1 MSSAIIL
8 YMKIRRSRKLFYYI
22 TAALIIL
29 LAALVTYVYTAEK
42 AAAPT
47 SRNTPKQARKA
58 HSQEFNKSKYSLD
71 EPGSPWWI
79 VSKKRPLTNGY
90 IPPDLVTPSVSLNT
104 SKSASENTLRKDTAA
119 ALEKLFAAAKLAGI
133 DYILASGYRSEAL
146 QATYYNNYVAKSGQ
160 AEADRYSA
168 RPGTSEHQTGMSL
181 DVATVDRKNYL
192 DQAFGKDPG
201 GAWLAD
207 HAHEY
212 GFVIRYPEGKESVT
226 GYMYEPWHIRYVG
239 TDLAEQLYKNKQTM
253 EEFFGI

>member
-1 MSSAIIL
+1 
-8 YMKIRRSRKLFYYI
+8 MKIQKKKKAFYYI
-22 TAALIIL
+22 AAALIIL
-29 LAALVTYVYTAEK
+29 TATLIAYIYLTDGK
-42 AAAPT
+42 VAAPINTNT
-47 SRNTPKQARKA
+47 SKHSKKVN
-58 HSQEFNKSKYSLD
+58 SQEFDKTKYSID

-79 VSKKRPLTNGY
+79 VSKNRPLTKGY
-90 IPPDLVTPSVSLNT
+90 VPPDLVTPSVSLNS
-104 SKSASENTLRKDTAA
+104 SKSASENTLRKDTAV
-119 ALEKLFAAAKLAGI
+119 ALEKLFAAAKLAGM
-133 DYILASGYRSEAL
+133 DYILASGYRSESL
-146 QATYYNNYVAKSGQ
+146 QATYYNSYVAKSGQ

-168 RPGTSEHQTGMSL
+168 RPGTSEHQTGASL
-181 DVATVDRKNYL
+181 DVATADRKNYL

-239 TDLAEQLYKNKQTM
+239 IDLANELYKNKQTM